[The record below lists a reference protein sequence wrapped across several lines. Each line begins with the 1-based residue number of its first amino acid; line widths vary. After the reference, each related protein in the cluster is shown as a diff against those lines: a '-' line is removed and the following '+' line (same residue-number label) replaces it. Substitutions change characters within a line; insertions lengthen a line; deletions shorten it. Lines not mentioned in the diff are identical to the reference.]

1 MAFQH
6 LAVSVHMELSICPHP
21 RFLAEPQ
28 HLEIWGWIMIK
39 TYQNPYFIQLY
50 NVIQTL
56 DNVRQCHVVIGYTV
70 TPYSGLTSKHP
81 AIPVI
86 PSHTSAIL
94 MFTRPSGE
102 SSPRKLHEVLGT
114 STSQTDTAQAD
125 SWPQWNPTRKSGAR
139 NFAPGPVTTG
149 VCVKIVYP

>member
-28 HLEIWGWIMIK
+28 HLEIWGWIK

-70 TPYSGLTSKHP
+70 TPYSGLTSTHTGHTESYFSYFDVHP
-81 AIPVI
+81 AIRGALSPEAARGLGHFDVANGNG
-86 PSHTSAIL
+86 PGGFVAPMESDQEVGCTKFCSRTSHY
-94 MFTRPSGE
+94 R
-102 SSPRKLHEVLGT
+102 
-114 STSQTDTAQAD
+114 
-125 SWPQWNPTRKSGAR
+125 
-139 NFAPGPVTTG
+139 G
-149 VCVKIVYP
+149 VSENSVPLKPNG